1 MSCITPMVTPNSYHT
16 FNQQIIV
23 FPSNIVI
30 SEKVVFAKMSIFNCP
45 QIKNFIANEANSVL
59 VYNDNPNKD
68 MYTTY

>member
-1 MSCITPMVTPNSYHT
+1 MV
-16 FNQQIIV
+16 F
-23 FPSNIVI
+23 FD

-59 VYNDNPNKD
+59 VYNDNPNED